1 MVRSYKDART
11 KAVAGSKAPKGFPA
25 DLIRTTVRKITVIDS
40 ALILDD
46 LRSPPGNRLEALNGD
61 RKGQRSIHIND
72 QWRICFVWT
81 DAGAEQ
87 IEIVDYHWKEEA
99 MTSILPPVHPGEIL
113 REEYLI
119 PLGMSAG
126 ALARNLNVPRTRI
139 ERLATEQTAVTP
151 DTALRLA
158 KFFRT
163 TPEFWMN
170 MQSSYDLK
178 TEAVAIQDQL
188 LAIHELKAA

>member
-1 MVRSYKDART
+1 
-11 KAVAGSKAPKGFPA
+11 
-25 DLIRTTVRKITVIDS
+25 
-40 ALILDD
+40 
-46 LRSPPGNRLEALNGD
+46 
-61 RKGQRSIHIND
+61 
-72 QWRICFVWT
+72 
-81 DAGAEQ
+81 
-87 IEIVDYHWKEEA
+87 
-99 MTSILPPVHPGEIL
+99 MTNILPPVHPGEIL

-188 LAIHELKAA
+188 SAIRELKAA